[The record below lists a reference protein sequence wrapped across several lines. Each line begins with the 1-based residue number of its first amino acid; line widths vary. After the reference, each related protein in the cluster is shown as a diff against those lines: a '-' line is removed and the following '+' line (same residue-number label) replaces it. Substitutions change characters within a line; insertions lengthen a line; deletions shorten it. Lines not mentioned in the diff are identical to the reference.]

1 MEIEL
6 SKLRRLTLAK
16 YTYEEE
22 VEHSTSSTAEKAP
35 AAENL
40 ALRAVTE
47 PTKTATPTTTQA
59 EENASLLETFAK
71 VVGIGGAIALCL
83 ILLKEL
89 GLGYALGEVCE
100 ALHWDAAAR
109 ALKTSGSIF
118 RRKQKDGVLLRG
130 QLPQVKI
137 RDFTWLY
144 DVIALNP
151 YLAVDDRKVCK
162 VTDYDLVDRN
172 FTIRLDDLP
181 EKRLYLY
188 DYELS
193 AGDLVFT
200 FCDEEAD
207 DFYEITLP
215 DQKNLADEELAK
227 K

>member
-1 MEIEL
+1 
-6 SKLRRLTLAK
+6 LAK

-22 VEHSTSSTAEKAP
+22 AESPASSPAGKAP
-35 AAENL
+35 TAENL
-40 ALRAVTE
+40 SLRAVTE
-47 PTKTATPTTTQA
+47 PTKAAVPATAQA
-59 EENASLLETFAK
+59 EDKGSLFETFTKA
-71 VVGIGGAIALCL
+71 VGIGGAIALCL

-100 ALHWDAAAR
+100 ALHWDSAAR

-118 RRKQKDGVLLRG
+118 RKKQKDGVLLRG
-130 QLPQVKI
+130 QLPKVKI
-137 RDFTWLY
+137 RDFSWLY
-144 DVIALNP
+144 DMIALNP
-151 YLAVDDRKVCK
+151 YVTVDGRKVCK

-188 DYELS
+188 DYESS

-215 DQKNLADEELAK
+215 DQRNLADEELAK

>member
-1 MEIEL
+1 M
-6 SKLRRLTLAK
+6 AK

-22 VEHSTSSTAEKAP
+22 VEPSTSSAAEKAP
-35 AAENL
+35 TAENL
-40 ALRAVTE
+40 SLRAVTE
-47 PTKTATPTTTQA
+47 PTKPTTPTVAQA
-59 EENASLLETFAK
+59 EKEISVFETFVKA
-71 VVGIGGAIALCL
+71 VGIGGAIALCL

-100 ALHWDAAAR
+100 KLHWDSAAR

-130 QLPQVKI
+130 QLPKVKI
-137 RDFTWLY
+137 RDFSWLY

-151 YLAVDDRKVCK
+151 YLVVDGRKVCK

-188 DYELS
+188 DYESS
-193 AGDLVFT
+193 AGDLIFT

-215 DQKNLADEELAK
+215 DQTSLADEELAK